1 MEESHLEQLEFQTQH
16 EATWQTLQAASG
28 QRDLVVKLHGGLV
41 ALLTVAVPTLAA
53 HYEDSALPR
62 LLLIYV
68 AVGALVLSAATQSF
82 LRGVQSLRML
92 QFEMFSASRYSRHM
106 LAAGQQRD
114 TYFSDLLDRPRVPS
128 LREQQDPM
136 GLIVQNVRH
145 YLLVDVVV
153 APLAGM
159 TAIAL
164 SLPMA
169 PGVAVG
175 VAGVVVAALAWLAA
189 RRAVDRIIKDHEDR
203 TSERV
208 EARYRALGVLS

>member
-1 MEESHLEQLEFQTQH
+1 MEEAQLEQLEFQTQH

-41 ALLTVAVPTLAA
+41 ALLTVAVPTVASHYSGDALA
-53 HYEDSALPR
+53 R
-62 LLLIYV
+62 ILLVYV
-68 AVGALVLSAATQSF
+68 AVGALALAAATQSF

-106 LAAGQQRD
+106 LAAGQRRD
-114 TYFSDLLDRPRVPS
+114 TYFSDLLDRPRVPR
-128 LREQQDPM
+128 LKDQQDPM

-153 APLAGM
+153 APLAGI
-159 TAIAL
+159 AALALAL
-164 SLPMA
+164 STA
-169 PGVAVG
+169 PAIVLG
-175 VAGVVVAALAWLAA
+175 VAGVVVAALTWTVV
-189 RRAVDRIIKDHEDR
+189 RRMADRTIKEHEDR

-208 EARYRALGVLS
+208 EARYRALGVL